1 MDAISRPTHARGK
14 FRFSHLNLEF
24 RHFEKIA
31 RDKVHRDSICSVGVY
46 QLKVISE
53 NWNTVLVWNSQD
65 IFVTNKNPYSISPDF
80 SACHLKVVHTFETD
94 FVLGGNSLA
103 TLLFQLC
110 SLLYS
115 LTYLYLSLH
124 NIFHIKESSWLGYI

>member
-1 MDAISRPTHARGK
+1 MG
-14 FRFSHLNLEF
+14 
-24 RHFEKIA
+24 
-31 RDKVHRDSICSVGVY
+31 
-46 QLKVISE
+46 
-53 NWNTVLVWNSQD
+53 NSQE
-65 IFVTNKNPYSISPDF
+65 ILVTNKNPYSMLPDF

-124 NIFHIKESSWLGYI
+124 NIFHKKRIIMPRIYFRFSLSPAKPHITFANVSKNFYVCKKVHSCIDLHSIYTVVKKHLNNV